1 MYDRKDAYYR
11 QAKKE
16 GYRSRA
22 AYKLTQIA
30 AKEKAVRPGDR
41 VIDAG
46 AAPGG
51 WSQILL
57 GMVGGKGKIAAVDLL
72 PMATLPGEN
81 FRFWQR
87 DLTDPALAAEL
98 LEFLG
103 GKADA
108 VVSDAAPNTTG
119 SSFTD
124 QARSADLVRAVF
136 GLARETLRDG
146 GTFLAKI
153 FGGAEADA
161 VFRELKPFFA
171 DLRRLRARGDAQ
183 GVVRT
188 LPSGGK
194 GTKGENKPNP
204 ESPLPREIFVPETF
218 HDMIVYHADGLHVR
232 VADRRPHELEPSVT

>member
-11 QAKKE
+11 KAKRE

-22 AYKLTQIA
+22 AYKLGQIA

-51 WSQILL
+51 WSQVILEL
-57 GMVGGKGKIAAVDLL
+57 VGAGGKVAAVDLL
-72 PMATLPGEN
+72 PMAPLPGEN

-87 DLTDPALAAEL
+87 DIADPGLPAEL
-98 LEFLG
+98 TSFLG
-103 GKADA
+103 GKADT
-108 VVSDAAPNTTG
+108 VLSDAAPNTTG

-136 GLARETLRDG
+136 SLARETLREG

-161 VFRELKPFFA
+161 VFRELRPYFRE
-171 DLRRLRARGDAQ
+171 LRR
-183 GVVRT
+183 VRPEAT
-188 LPSGGK
+188 RKESFELYLLGK
-194 GTKGENKPNP
+194 GY
-204 ESPLPREIFVPETF
+204 RE
-218 HDMIVYHADGLHVR
+218 R
-232 VADRRPHELEPSVT
+232 

>member
-1 MYDRKDAYYR
+1 MPNIVPDFRVSTTRAFQYHGAMYERKDAYYR

-22 AYKLTQIA
+22 AYKLTQIVR
-30 AKEKAVRPGDR
+30 KEKAVRPGDK

-51 WSQILL
+51 WSQVLL
-57 GMVGGKGKIAAVDLL
+57 DLVGAKGKVAAVDLL
-72 PMATLPGEN
+72 PMASLPGEN

-87 DLTDPALAAEL
+87 DIAGPALPAEL
-98 LEFLG
+98 LAFLG
-103 GKADA
+103 GRAD
-108 VVSDAAPNTTG
+108 VVLSDAAPNTTG

-136 GLARETLRDG
+136 SLARETLREG

-171 DLRRLRARGDAQ
+171 ELRRIRPEATRKESFELY
-183 GVVRT
+183 
-188 LPSGGK
+188 LLGK
-194 GTKGENKPNP
+194 GY
-204 ESPLPREIFVPETF
+204 R
-218 HDMIVYHADGLHVR
+218 VR
-232 VADRRPHELEPSVT
+232 